1 VSAFDRIEERRELT
15 AGLAYEEYR
24 DRRLAAEDE
33 MRSLFESAY
42 DLDDPEHSRFLEL
55 ANEVWQE
62 RESR

>member
-15 AGLAYEEYR
+15 AGLTYEEYR
-24 DRRLAAEDE
+24 ERRLAAEDE

-42 DLDDPEHSRFLEL
+42 DLDDPERSRFLEL